1 MAAYRRVYETH
12 VTCRLTATAKNRYQL
27 RDPTLGNR
35 VWATFTDVLCQPM
48 ATPSRSLL
56 PAMMSLLLLLADGVE
71 KDVDDAKLLAVLHS
85 LYSITFTP
93 PGRDAVVTVM
103 ALDDNISIL
112 LPFVEMNGLSFC

>member
-1 MAAYRRVYETH
+1 
-12 VTCRLTATAKNRYQL
+12 
-27 RDPTLGNR
+27 
-35 VWATFTDVLCQPM
+35 
-48 ATPSRSLL
+48 
-56 PAMMSLLLLLADGVE
+56 MMSLLLLLTDGVE
-71 KDVDDAKLLAVLHS
+71 KDVDDAKLLAVLHN

>member
-1 MAAYRRVYETH
+1 
-12 VTCRLTATAKNRYQL
+12 
-27 RDPTLGNR
+27 
-35 VWATFTDVLCQPM
+35 M
-48 ATPSRSLL
+48 ATTSRSLL
-56 PAMMSLLLLLADGVE
+56 VAMMSLLLLLIDGVE